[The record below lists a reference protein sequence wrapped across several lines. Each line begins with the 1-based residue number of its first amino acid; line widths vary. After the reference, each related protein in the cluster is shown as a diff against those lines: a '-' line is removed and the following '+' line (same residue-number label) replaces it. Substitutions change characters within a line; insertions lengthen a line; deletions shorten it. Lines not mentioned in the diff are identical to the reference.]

1 MAKSVGLDIGSRT
14 LKLVEVDG
22 SPKKYKVTNFFVKD
36 IPGEGGGAEGEIVVQ
51 TLRELLKEAKFRSDS
66 IITAINAGSVVIREI
81 LVPFLQDDQI
91 RKVLR
96 FEAEA
101 HLHNYAIEDVVVD
114 YLKVGELKDQSKVLI
129 FAAPKDRI
137 RERLVA
143 LNSNGID
150 PMFMSLD
157 LTALFNAAKASG
169 NFDEHPNSVVLDIGA
184 TTTNILFVRQGEL
197 KSCRSLR
204 TGSESV
210 TRVLAQ
216 DLAVDTDAARERT
229 EKGDQRPREDD
240 LLKPLSLDDEEE
252 TIETEKSADELE
264 SAIVVQR
271 QDDFLTRIHRETTRS
286 LASYSA
292 DHRVTMIYMTGGA
305 SLAGG
310 VDRRL
315 AERFG
320 LPVEQLTLLRD
331 QDDGVAAAD
340 FETAN
345 ALAGVALGCAV
356 QGLGYEGVNLEFRR
370 EDMRYTRKF
379 DLIKV
384 AMAST
389 VSLIFIL
396 LFLNWLNAQN
406 TLRIRRQET
415 AFTLNL
421 VYERYVK
428 DLKEQYKTVL
438 EKKDTDLPASR
449 MEEFAK
455 FGAWQAQVNKM
466 HKHITS
472 ELGFNVQGVPPIRSA
487 LVVWKDLFVKLE
499 EKRKEI
505 GYLLLDDFRVTQK
518 ELSFGGL
525 IGNRA
530 QVDTILVQ
538 VKLMG
543 CVKEA
548 EIGSTS
554 VDKKTKKI
562 KFDVRA
568 ALKPTLSKNKR

>member
-22 SPKKYKVTNFFVKD
+22 SPKKYKVTKFYVKD
-36 IPGEGGGAEGEIVVQ
+36 IPGEGGAAEGEIVVQ
-51 TLRELLKEAKFRSDS
+51 TLSELLKDAKFRSDS

-91 RKVLR
+91 RRVLR

-114 YLKVGELKDQSKVLI
+114 YLKVGEVKDQSKVLI

-137 RERLVA
+137 RERLSA
-143 LNSNGID
+143 LNSNGVD
-150 PMFMSLD
+150 PMHMSLD
-157 LTALFNAAKASG
+157 LTALFNAAKAAG
-169 NFDEHPNSVVLDIGA
+169 NFEEHPNSVVLDIGA
-184 TTTNILFVRQGEL
+184 TTTNILFIQDGEL

-204 TGSESV
+204 TGTESV

-216 DLAVDTDAARERT
+216 DLAVDTDAAREKT
-229 EKGDQRPREDD
+229 EQGQPREDD
-240 LLKPLSLDDEEE
+240 LLKPLSLDDDEEE
-252 TIETEKSADELE
+252 TPETEKTADELE

-292 DHRVTMIYMTGGA
+292 DQNVSMIYMTGGA
-305 SLAGG
+305 SLSGG

-320 LPVEQLTLLRD
+320 LPVQQLVVLRD
-331 QDDGVAAAD
+331 EDHGVAASD
-340 FETAN
+340 METAN

-370 EDMRYTRKF
+370 DDMRYTRKF

-415 AFTLNL
+415 AFALNL
-421 VYERYVK
+421 VYEKYVK
-428 DLKEQYKTVL
+428 DLKEDYKKVL
-438 EKKDTDLPASR
+438 EKEDKDLPASR
-449 MEEFAK
+449 KEEFAK
-455 FGAWQAQVNKM
+455 FSAWQSQVNRM

-487 LVVWKDLFVKLE
+487 LEVWKDLFQKIE
-499 EKRKEI
+499 AKRKEI
-505 GYLLLDDFRVTQK
+505 GYLNLDDFRITQK

-530 QVDTILVQ
+530 HVDTVLVQ
-538 VKLMG
+538 VKLMKS
-543 CVKEA
+543 VREA
-548 EIGSTS
+548 EIGST
-554 VDKKTKKI
+554 VTDKKTGKI

-568 ALKPTLSKNKR
+568 TLKPTAEKKR